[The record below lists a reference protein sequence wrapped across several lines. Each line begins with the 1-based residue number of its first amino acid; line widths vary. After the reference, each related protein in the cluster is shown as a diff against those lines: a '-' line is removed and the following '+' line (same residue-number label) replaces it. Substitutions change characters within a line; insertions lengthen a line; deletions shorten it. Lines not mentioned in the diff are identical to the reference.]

1 MKAPENKA
9 EAIELIVSRLP
20 LLQSIPQAE
29 IPTEAEARAWLAP
42 CFVDK
47 GKPYFRKTIPADA
60 PTESRLLWR
69 LIRWQFGNGNLYG
82 LFAAQHMA
90 APEVVKKAET
100 LATVCAILS
109 GRRTAGGR
117 PCMASKAIPRCVPWR
132 VRFLRNGKTEAEI
145 QVVTVSR
152 LFARWLALEQF
163 PQGYSIGMRL
173 VVSRMK

>member
-20 LLQSIPQAE
+20 LLQSLPPEE
-29 IPTEAEARAWLAP
+29 IPTEAEARAWLDA
-42 CFVDK
+42 CFVEK
-47 GKPYFRKTIPADA
+47 GKPYFRKTEPGKA

-82 LFAAQHMA
+82 LFAAQRMA

-109 GRRTAGGR
+109 GRRTAADR
-117 PCMASKAIPRCVPWR
+117 WR
-132 VRFLRNGKTEAEI
+132 EALYG
-145 QVVTVSR
+145 V
-152 LFARWLALEQF
+152 
-163 PQGYSIGMRL
+163 
-173 VVSRMK
+173 